1 MAVRSVLPIPL
12 HFLLPASRCSAV
24 NPAQPI
30 RQTRS
35 AQIMYHI
42 GAVLQRSILLFPLGF
57 VAMCAAA
64 AVNFLTG
71 SIDPCGTRGNALIVL
86 LYPALP
92 AFGLDG
98 LLDIDGIGIIIA
110 AALIGGYDYALLFSI
125 GRELPVSLRARM
137 HR

>member
-1 MAVRSVLPIPL
+1 M
-12 HFLLPASRCSAV
+12 

-64 AVNFLTG
+64 AVNLLTG
-71 SIDPCGTRGNALIVL
+71 SIGPCGENGAYLSRRALRRESDLRRQRLRRSWNLVL
-86 LYPALP
+86 
-92 AFGLDG
+92 G
-98 LLDIDGIGIIIA
+98 
-110 AALIGGYDYALLFSI
+110 
-125 GRELPVSLRARM
+125 
-137 HR
+137 

>member
-1 MAVRSVLPIPL
+1 MALRSVLPIPV
-12 HFLLPASRCSAV
+12 HFLLPVSRCPDV

-35 AQIMYHI
+35 AQVMHHI

-64 AVNFLTG
+64 AVNLLTG
-71 SIDPCGTRGNALIVL
+71 SIGPCGARANALIVL

-98 LLDIDGIGIIIA
+98 LLDPMASG
-110 AALIGGYDYALLFSI
+110 SSSQ
-125 GRELPVSLRARM
+125 PC
-137 HR
+137 